1 MTIPSRVGRYTITGE
16 LGRGAMG
23 VVLRGLDPT
32 LDRPVAVKVIG
43 LPGTGAGPTEELT
56 ARFLRESKLAARINH
71 PGVVTIYDSGRDE
84 GLLYLVMELVE
95 GESLSHKIKRG
106 DYPTRAEALK
116 MVAAVADALSAAH
129 SLGVVHRDVKPANIL
144 ITTDGRVKVSDF
156 GVAKAIGDST
166 ELTRTGMTVGS
177 PAYMAP
183 EQVRGERA
191 DPRADLFSLGV
202 ILYELLLHRKP
213 FPADTVTTL
222 VYQILNHDPF
232 GNPEIL
238 DALGDEV
245 AALLRRC
252 LAKAVGERITTAT
265 EFATEARRL
274 SQLTPPE
281 LEDTMA
287 TMSIEATR
295 DLGERRSRFPWILA
309 GVAVGVLAVVV
320 LAVALIRPS
329 PPPELPVG
337 PAGEGTGLAT
347 LPPGDAEAPATPT
360 PILIT
365 MVPPTPTPVAQPI
378 ATPTAPPPTLT
389 PRPPAPTP
397 QPTPTPPIVSI
408 FECREGVEFHVSPD
422 DAKVEVN
429 GSIIGIADDW
439 DDMGGGQKYLI
450 RVPGEYYSRFIL
462 AEYEPA
468 WVKIVI
474 SPNAK
479 EQFCDVDTK
488 LKKAPKVKKSGE
500 EDKEKDK
507 KKKKDD
513 EADKQQKDKKK
524 KQDKDEDKKKKKD
537 GGDKS

>member
-43 LPGTGAGPTEELT
+43 LSGTGGGPTEELT
-56 ARFLRESKLAARINH
+56 ARFLREAKLAARINH
-71 PGVVTIYDSGRDE
+71 PGVVTIYDSGQDQ

-95 GESLSHKIKRG
+95 GESLAQKIKRG

-116 MVAAVADALSAAH
+116 LVAAVADALSAAH

-156 GVAKAIGDST
+156 GVAKAIGDAT

-183 EQVRGERA
+183 EQVRGEKA

-232 GNPEIL
+232 GDPEIL
-238 DALGDEV
+238 DTLGDEV
-245 AALLRRC
+245 AAFLRRC
-252 LAKAVGERITTAT
+252 LAKAVGERIPSAL
-265 EFATEARRL
+265 EFAAEARRL
-274 SQLTPPE
+274 AQLTPPE
-281 LEDTMA
+281 LDDTLA
-287 TMSIEATR
+287 TMSIEVTR
-295 DLGERRSRFPWILA
+295 VLGERRSRFPWVLV

-320 LAVALIRPS
+320 LAIALIRPS
-329 PPPELPVG
+329 PPPL
-337 PAGEGTGLAT
+337 L
-347 LPPGDAEAPATPT
+347 PATPPAAPT
-360 PILIT
+360 EAAQPSPGQPEASTNPPPILIVTVAPTPPPTTRPLT
-365 MVPPTPTPVAQPI
+365 MPTPPAPTPTPR
-378 ATPTAPPPTLT
+378 PPT
-389 PRPPAPTP
+389 PPP
-397 QPTPTPPIVSI
+397 QPTPTPPIVAI

-422 DAKVEVN
+422 EAEVEVN
-429 GSIIGIADDW
+429 GTLIGIADDW
-439 DDMGGGQKYLI
+439 DGVGGGQKYLI
-450 RVPGEYYSRFIL
+450 RVPGEYYSRFTL
-462 AEYEPA
+462 AGYEPA
-468 WVKIVI
+468 WVKILI

-488 LKKAPKVKKSGE
+488 LKKTPKAAKSAGEAKVKE
-500 EDKEKDK
+500 ETPEDKDDGTDTKKTGKKEKS

-513 EADKQQKDKKK
+513 
-524 KQDKDEDKKKKKD
+524 
-537 GGDKS
+537 GGKT